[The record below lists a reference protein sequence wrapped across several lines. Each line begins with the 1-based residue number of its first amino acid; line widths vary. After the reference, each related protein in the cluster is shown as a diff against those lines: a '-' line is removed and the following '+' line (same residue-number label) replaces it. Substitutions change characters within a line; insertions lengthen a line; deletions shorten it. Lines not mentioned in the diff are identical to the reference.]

1 MPTPPS
7 TGVTVLQVNL
17 ITPESGEVVDS
28 DCFRLDHTTGA
39 FSSNASS
46 AQSMLNGFWY
56 AYSPQQAQPA
66 LFTAHMTALATS
78 SDGQPEC

>member
-1 MPTPPS
+1 MKVPLVLRKAGNMPTPPS

-46 AQSMLNGFWY
+46 AQSMLDGFWY
-56 AYSPQQAQPA
+56 AYIAPSRLSRPCSR
-66 LFTAHMTALATS
+66 LI
-78 SDGQPEC
+78 

>member
-1 MPTPPS
+1 M
-7 TGVTVLQVNL
+7 
-17 ITPESGEVVDS
+17 VDS

-56 AYSPQQAQPA
+56 AYSLQQAQPA